1 MTRIQ
6 QSLLLPE
13 AFLDNLYA
21 KYSINYYNIYLIV
34 VHLVKAMII

>member
-6 QSLLLPE
+6 QSLFLPK
-13 AFLDNLYA
+13 AFLVNFYA

-34 VHLVKAMII
+34 VQLVKEMII